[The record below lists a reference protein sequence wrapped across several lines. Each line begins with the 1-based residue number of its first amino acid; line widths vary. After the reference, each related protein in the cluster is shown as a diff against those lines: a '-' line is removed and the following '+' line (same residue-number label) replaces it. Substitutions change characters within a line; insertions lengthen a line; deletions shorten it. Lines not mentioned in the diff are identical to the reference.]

1 MYGWRYAKW
10 QTQSFPEA
18 IMFEFLELEETV
30 GKTWH
35 RLVGQTRSMPRYPE
49 QAVRLDEVSP
59 VLASCFRGFGGESTC
74 QLVPAAQK
82 TNGHRLKLRQLV
94 GLGEERVAR
103 IGRDF
108 ARVMLP
114 AEIDFF
120 PDQALNRS
128 LYIWLTA
135 YLALAPSRGIDA
147 DEPLARDLA
156 RIDRAEE
163 TVREVLKAFP
173 GLRASYRNLCGAIL
187 AERQRG
193 KLPPV
198 EQLVENRILSI
209 LRKAASLED
218 ALPASIFPRQSPP
231 GYQPMMDVPL
241 WPEFFHTSETAPAN
255 SETDS
260 PLGDASAPAGG
271 KRFVAQREAVDDK
284 RNERSPFILN
294 RFEKILAMAEMVNVD
309 RPTDDK
315 DDEDGKAADDLDDMV
330 LGRRRERPSSRFR
343 FDLDLPPEMLDL
355 SRIEAELSYP
365 EWDYRKSAYLKSYCR
380 VLAAPASEKGDALA
394 TDDET
399 RRLVKKIRRQFEI
412 LRPRHE
418 LLKAQLDGSELD
430 MDAVV
435 RSRTD
440 LIAGGQGSDRIH
452 LMSRPQTTDL
462 AVTILVD
469 VSLSTDAWI
478 DNRRVLDVEKEA
490 LLVLAQGLSAC
501 GTDHSILTFTS
512 RRRSWVRIETVKGF
526 DEAMGQAVENRI
538 GALKPG
544 YYTRLGAAMRH
555 ATAELQKRPNRT
567 KLLLVLTDGK
577 PNDID
582 HYEGR
587 FALEDSRRAVQE
599 ARRNGTKVFAVTVDR
614 DAQSYLP
621 IMFGRNGFALVDDIS
636 KLPAALP
643 AIYRGLTT

>member
-1 MYGWRYAKW
+1 
-10 QTQSFPEA
+10 
-18 IMFEFLELEETV
+18 MFEFLELEETV
-30 GKTWH
+30 GKAWH

-49 QAVRLDEVSP
+49 HAVKLEEVSA

-82 TNGHRLKLRQLV
+82 TSGHRLKLRQLV

-103 IGRDF
+103 VGRDF

-114 AEIDFF
+114 AEADLF
-120 PDQALNRS
+120 PDRNLNRD

-135 YLALAPSRGIDA
+135 YLAKVPPRSQPGDG
-147 DEPLARDLA
+147 PLARDLF
-156 RIDRAEE
+156 RIDTAEQTVKE
-163 TVREVLKAFP
+163 TLRAFP
-173 GLRASYRNLCGAIL
+173 GLRRCYRRLCIALLG
-187 AERQRG
+187 ERQRG
-193 KLPPV
+193 TLPPV
-198 EQLVENRILSI
+198 EQLVENRILGLLSAGADV
-209 LRKAASLED
+209 RNSL
-218 ALPASIFPRQSPP
+218 PPSIFPRLAPP

-241 WPEFFHTSETAPAN
+241 WPEFIITEETAPGGA
-255 SETDS
+255 
-260 PLGDASAPAGG
+260 DADIPPADPTNPPGV
-271 KRFVAQREAVDDK
+271 KRFTAERERPDDK
-284 RNERSPFILN
+284 RSERSPFILN

-315 DDEDGKAADDLDDMV
+315 DDDDGKAAADLDEMV

-355 SRIEAELSYP
+355 AQIETDLSYP
-365 EWDYRKSAYLKSYCR
+365 EWDYRKGTYLRDYCR
-380 VLAAPASEKGDALA
+380 VLAAPASEKGDALEQG
-394 TDDET
+394 DET
-399 RRLVKKIRRQFEI
+399 RRLVKKVRRQFEV
-412 LRPRHE
+412 LRPRNE
-418 LLKAQLDGSELD
+418 LLKAQLDGAELD

-440 LIAGGQGSDRIH
+440 MAAGGQGSDRIH
-452 LMSRPQTTDL
+452 MMSRPHASDL

-490 LLVLAQGLSAC
+490 LLVLSQGLAAC

-512 RRRSWVRIETVKGF
+512 RRRSWVRIETVKAF
-526 DEAMGQAVENRI
+526 DERTGPAVENRI

-544 YYTRLGAAMRH
+544 YYTRLGAALRH

-567 KLLLVLTDGK
+567 RLLLVLTDGK

-599 ARRNGTKVFAVTVDR
+599 ARRSGTKVFAVTVDQ

-621 IMFGRNGFALVDDIS
+621 IMFGRNGFAMVGDIS

-643 AIYRGLTT
+643 AIYRGLTV